1 MNGQQGLS
9 VITKTVSSWTKG
21 FIIVFGIYLVCY
33 GHLTPGGG
41 FAGGV
46 MISLAFVL
54 VTICCGR
61 QESTKMLP
69 VGVATEL
76 DSLGALMFLVIAM
89 LGLSAGLGGH
99 FFDNFIAKAHP
110 GKPFALFSAGIIPL
124 CNIAIAIKV
133 ATSLF
138 LVFMILVA
146 VRIVHS
152 GPSSGAGDK
161 T

>member
-1 MNGQQGLS
+1 MNERGSRGLS
-9 VITKTVSSWTKG
+9 PITKTISGWTKG
-21 FIIVFGIYLVCY
+21 FIIVFGLYLVAY

-54 VTICCGR
+54 VTLSSGK
-61 QESTKMLP
+61 QESLKMLP
-69 VGVATEL
+69 LGAASEL
-76 DSLGALMFLVIAM
+76 DSVGALMFLVIAL
-89 LGLSAGLGGH
+89 LGIAAGLGGH
-99 FFDNFIAKAHP
+99 FFGNYIAKGHP
-110 GKPFALFSAGIIPL
+110 GTPFALFSAGIIPL

-138 LVFMILVA
+138 LVFIMLIM

-152 GPSSGAGDK
+152 GSGDK
-161 T
+161 P

>member
-1 MNGQQGLS
+1 MNEHKRPGLS
-9 VITKTVSSWTKG
+9 PITKTISGWTKG
-21 FIIVFGIYLVCY
+21 LIIVFGIYLVAY

-54 VTICCGR
+54 VTLSSGKDA
-61 QESTKMLP
+61 SLKMLP
-69 VGVATEL
+69 LGVAREL
-76 DSLGALMFLVIAM
+76 DSVGALMFLVIAL
-89 LGLSAGLGGH
+89 LGVSAGLGGS
-99 FFDNFIAKAHP
+99 FFSNYIAKSHP
-110 GKPFALFSAGIIPL
+110 GTPFALFSAGIIPL

-138 LVFMILVA
+138 VVFVMLIM

-152 GPSSGAGDK
+152 GSGDK
-161 T
+161 P

>member
-1 MNGQQGLS
+1 MTEQKPRGLS
-9 VITKTVSSWTKG
+9 PITKTISGWTKG
-21 FIIVFGIYLVCY
+21 FIIVFGLYLVAY

-54 VTICCGR
+54 VTLSSGKE
-61 QESTKMLP
+61 ESLKMLP
-69 VGVATEL
+69 LRVAGEL
-76 DSLGALMFLVIAM
+76 DSVGALMFLVIAL
-89 LGLSAGLGGH
+89 LGVSAGLGGN
-99 FFDNFIAKAHP
+99 FFGNYIAKAHP

-138 LVFMILVA
+138 LVFIMLIM
-146 VRIVHS
+146 VRVVHS
-152 GPSSGAGDK
+152 GSGDES
-161 T
+161 